1 MRNFMLI
8 AGLCLFVASCNN
20 ESVNEVV
27 NGQTDVAVAPVKVH
41 VDDFAISLEDEPRG
55 GTRAAEDVASYKDIT
70 GLTLAFYKGDGSEA
84 FKREQQKSDPGFGEF
99 SLSLPMGSYTMV
111 VVAYKTSEGSP
122 FVLTGPTVAAYTGD
136 HVYDT
141 FATTQ
146 DVNISSTDA
155 LDLSATLNRVVSR
168 LVVESADGRTTNA
181 ANVRMTLSA
190 GGKSFNP
197 GTGAATV
204 NTGFANTVSIKAEA
218 GKSSQSSTYLFLLTD
233 EQKINVTI
241 EALDGEGSPLFS
253 KTVNDVPFKR
263 NRMTKLIGNIYTNNA
278 LSGGFQIET
287 TWLPDH
293 VGSF

>member
-1 MRNFMLI
+1 M
-8 AGLCLFVASCNN
+8 AGLCLLAASCSK

-27 NGQTDVAVAPVKVH
+27 NGQTDVAVVPVKVH

-55 GTRAAEDVASYKDIT
+55 DTRAAEDVTNYSGIN
-70 GLTLAFYKGDGSEA
+70 GITLAFYKSDGSEA
-84 FKREQQKSDPGFGEF
+84 YKSEQQQGNPGFGEF
-99 SLSLPMGSYTMV
+99 RLSLPMGSYTMV
-111 VVAYKTSEGSP
+111 VVAYKTTDGNPFELTSP
-122 FVLTGPTVAAYTGD
+122 TAAAYTGE
-136 HVYDT
+136 HAYET

-146 DVNISSTDA
+146 AVNITSTNA

-168 LVVESADGRTTNA
+168 LVVESSDGRTANV

-197 GTGAATV
+197 TTGEATV
-204 NTGFANTVSIKAEA
+204 NTGLANTVNISAKE
-218 GKSSQSSTYLFLLTD
+218 GSTSTSSTYLFLLTD
-233 EQKINVTI
+233 EQKMNVTI
-241 EALDGEGSPLFS
+241 EALDAEGNALFS

-287 TWLPDH
+287 TWLTDH
-293 VGSF
+293 VGTF